1 MRRMNYRT
9 LGAACT
15 VAALVA
21 IPAAQTQPDLP
32 AFADARQSS
41 SASEGG
47 GINESIR
54 QEAAANSQIMRTL
67 HFLTD
72 VHGPRVTGSPGHKA
86 AAEWAVKTM
95 TGWGMTNGKL
105 EPWEFGYPGWANE
118 RLAVHA
124 VEPFK
129 DALVVEALAWT
140 PGTRGPVTA
149 NAFNLIVPDGP
160 LANPDAPAATARG
173 GRGPARLGPTE
184 AELAAYL
191 DSIKANVAN
200 AAVLV
205 GRPIVVPVSLQ
216 PPPGRQTDE
225 QVRCRYDEAAANDP
239 ACANQGRGGRGG
251 GGGGRGQQPADRLTN
266 AQVSQR
272 IDAFLVANRA
282 ALRINDAGRAH
293 GQIIAFDNRT
303 RDITKAV
310 PTVVM
315 RNEDYGRIARILA
328 DGTPVR
334 LEADIVNTSYPDGK
348 ISYNAIAEIPGSDK
362 KDEIVMAGGHLDSW
376 HSATGATDN
385 AIGCA
390 IMMEAARILK
400 ALNVQPRRTIRI
412 ALWSGEEQGL
422 LGSIAY
428 VKEHF
433 GSAEA
438 PGPEFAR
445 FNGYLNIDTGT
456 GRLRGASVF
465 GPPETAAVLREI
477 LAPFKDLKVGGASAT
492 TSRATGGT
500 DSTSFNNAG
509 LPGIGFSQDSIEYG
523 SHTHHTNLDTYE
535 RVIEQDVRDAA
546 VVVAGTLYQLAMR
559 EQPLPRF
566 TADKMPPKPAPRG
579 GGQ

>member
-1 MRRMNYRT
+1 MQTRT
-9 LGAACT
+9 FAAA
-15 VAALVA
+15 AALMALTAVPFSAQPALDPA
-21 IPAAQTQPDLP
+21 IND
-32 AFADARQSS
+32 R
-41 SASEGG
+41 
-47 GINESIR
+47 IR
-54 QEAAANSQIMRTL
+54 QEEAQNSQVMKTL
-67 HFLTD
+67 HYLAD

-95 TGWGMTNGKL
+95 TSWGMQNGKL
-105 EPWEFGYPGWANE
+105 EPWDFGYPGWANE
-118 RLAVHA
+118 RLTVHA
-124 VEPFK
+124 IAPFK

-149 NAFNLIVPDGP
+149 SAFNLVVPEGP
-160 LANPDAPAATARG
+160 LADPDAAPAARG

-184 AELAAYL
+184 AELTAYL
-191 DSIKANVAN
+191 DSVKSKVTG

-205 GRPIVVPVSLQ
+205 GKPVFVAVNLT
-216 PPPGRQTDE
+216 PAAGRLTDE
-225 QVRCRYDEAAANDP
+225 QVRCRYDDAAANDP

-251 GGGGRGQQPADRLTN
+251 GGGGGGRGQQPSDRLTT
-266 AQVSQR
+266 AQVGQR
-272 IDAFLVANRA
+272 VDAFLVANKA
-282 ALRINDAGRAH
+282 AFRVNDAGRPH

-303 RDITKAV
+303 RDISKAV

-315 RNEDYGRIARILA
+315 RNEDYGRIVRILA
-328 DGTPVR
+328 DGTPVQ
-334 LEADIVNTSYPDGK
+334 LEADIVNKWYPEGRT
-348 ISYNAIAEIPGSDK
+348 SYNAIAEIPGTDK

-428 VKEHF
+428 VKQHF

-438 PGPEFAR
+438 PGPEFAK

-465 GPPETAAVLREI
+465 GPPETAAILRDI
-477 LAPFKDLKVGGASAT
+477 LAPFKDLKVGGALAT

-509 LPGIGFSQDSIEYG
+509 LPGIGFNQDSIEYG

-559 EQPLPRF
+559 DQPLPRF
-566 TADKMPPKPAPRG
+566 TSDKMPPKPAPRG
-579 GGQ
+579 GGSGQF